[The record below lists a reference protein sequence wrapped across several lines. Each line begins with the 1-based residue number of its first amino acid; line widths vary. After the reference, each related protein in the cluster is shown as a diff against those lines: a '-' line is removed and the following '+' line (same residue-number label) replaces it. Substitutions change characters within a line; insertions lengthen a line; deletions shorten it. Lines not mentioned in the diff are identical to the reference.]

1 MRIGVHCSVRNG
13 FTAALRDTA
22 ALGCDTL
29 QIFTKSPRD
38 WRTRVYAESEFA
50 EFRREREK
58 LGIDPVVVHTPYLPN
73 LCTSLP
79 PLYERSIRAL
89 KEDLARCEELAADY
103 LVIHPGAFSPEADY
117 KTGLS
122 RIVRAL
128 TETFA
133 AVKGRTR
140 VLIENM
146 AGGGRRIGG
155 PFRELADILN
165 GVPHRGRLGV
175 CFDTCHAVG
184 AGYDLGRPG
193 GVEEAFREFDR
204 EVGLGEIAVFHVNDS
219 KAPPGSHRDL
229 HQHIGQGHVGLDA
242 FRRIFAMPA
251 FRGRALIL
259 ETPKDSPRSDPKNL
273 KALRACLPAV

>member
-13 FTAALRDTA
+13 FAAALRETA
-22 ALGCDTL
+22 ALGCNTL

-38 WRTRVYAESEFA
+38 WRTRVYEDWEFA

-58 LGIDPVVVHTPYLPN
+58 LGVHPVVVHTPYLPN
-73 LCTSLP
+73 LCTSVPTLFD
-79 PLYERSIRAL
+79 RSVRAL
-89 KEDLARCEELAADY
+89 REDLARCEQLAADY

-117 KTGLS
+117 KTGL
-122 RIVRAL
+122 RNIVRAL
-128 TETFA
+128 TDTFA

-155 PFRELADILN
+155 PFREVADILN

-175 CFDTCHAVG
+175 CFDTCHATG
-184 AGYDLGRPG
+184 AGYDLSRPG
-193 GVEEAFREFDR
+193 GVEAALREFDR
-204 EVGLGEIAVFHVNDS
+204 EIGLKEIPVFHVNDS

-229 HQHIGQGHVGLDA
+229 HQHIGKGHVGLEA
-242 FRRIFAMPA
+242 FRRLFAEPA
-251 FRGRALIL
+251 FRDCALIL
-259 ETPKDSPRSDPKNL
+259 ETPKEGPSSDPGNI
-273 KALRACLPAV
+273 KALRACLPAG